1 MQTLVQALAI
11 ASILANAVVYGTD
24 FFCAIVLRP
33 ALARVSD
40 TALTSVMGE
49 VHRYGDRR
57 MPIPGAIGV
66 VTALLSVIIAA
77 VAGHP
82 GAAVSAGI
90 AAVALILWLVTY
102 GRISAPVNK
111 QLTAAATQGITPS
124 NARTLQRTWDS
135 VINLRVALQLIALL
149 ALCYAVLAA

>member
-1 MQTLVQALAI
+1 MQTLVQAIAI

-24 FFCAIVLRP
+24 FFCAIVQRP
-33 ALARVSD
+33 ALAHVSD

-66 VTALLSVIIAA
+66 VTALLTVIVAA

-82 GAAVSAGI
+82 GAAISAGI
-90 AAVALILWLVTY
+90 ATVALVVWLVVY
-102 GRISAPVNK
+102 ARISAPVNK
-111 QLTAAATQGITPS
+111 QLTAAATQGTTPV

-135 VINLRVALQLIALL
+135 VINVRVALQAIALL